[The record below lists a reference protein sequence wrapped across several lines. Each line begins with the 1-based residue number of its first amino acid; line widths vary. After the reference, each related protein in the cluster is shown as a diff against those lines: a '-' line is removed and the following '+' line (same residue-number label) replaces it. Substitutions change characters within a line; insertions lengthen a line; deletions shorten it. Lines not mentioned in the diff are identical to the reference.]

1 MRSKYSIHGA
11 FTALGIFH
19 TVVNAAGRH
28 AATVA
33 TATWSNSG
41 CLSWVKIFF
50 RSIRPRA
57 NADATATWG
66 LIKADH
72 TTSEFAKDVEG
83 NLEEAPEEPLPSP
96 GLRRLDFGQVEG
108 PVSSS
113 IPNLVQDF
121 IEVVSEVVAGVQVV
135 ACWIVATR
143 KRNVLN
149 GCPLIIV

>member
-19 TVVNAAGRH
+19 AVVNAAGRH

-41 CLSWVKIFF
+41 RGCLSWVKIFF
-50 RSIRPRA
+50 RSLWPRA

-96 GLRRLDFGQVEG
+96 GLCRLDFGQVEG

-121 IEVVSEVVAGVQVV
+121 IEVVSEVVA
-135 ACWIVATR
+135 CWIVATR